1 MWQDKKEGA
10 LSVEKNTFL
19 LSRKIAFPEVFLTSP
34 CQSSGK
40 LWQLASTTSRHQRA
54 CSSTA
59 ASTAGE
65 VTGMLELLSRERGL
79 GEAPS
84 FAPL

>member
-1 MWQDKKEGA
+1 M
-10 LSVEKNTFL
+10 
-19 LSRKIAFPEVFLTSP
+19 FPTSP
-34 CQSSGK
+34 YQRSGK
-40 LWQLASTTSRHQRA
+40 LWHLAGTTSQRWRA
-54 CSSTA
+54 SSSTA

-65 VTGMLELLSRERGL
+65 MTGMLELLSEERGL